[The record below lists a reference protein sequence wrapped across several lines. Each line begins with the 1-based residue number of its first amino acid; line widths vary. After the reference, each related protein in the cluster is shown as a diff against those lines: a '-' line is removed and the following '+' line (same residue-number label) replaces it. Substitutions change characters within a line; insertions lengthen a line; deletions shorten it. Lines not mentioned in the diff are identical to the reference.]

1 MFRKILIA
9 NRGEIAVRIIRA
21 CRDMGIISVAVYSE
35 ADRESLHT
43 LIADESVCIGAAYSK
58 DSYLN
63 MNAILTAAKAVD
75 ADAIHPGYGFLSENA
90 AFAKLC
96 EQNGIE
102 FIGPSSATIALMGD
116 KAAARRTVA
125 AVGVPIVPGSEGLV
139 TSLSEAEAIAEQIGY
154 PVMIKAASGGG
165 GKGIRMVSEKEG
177 LRRAFE
183 NSRSEAKANFGD
195 DGVYIEK
202 FISDPRHIE
211 FQILADKA
219 GNTIH
224 LFERDCSMQRRHQ
237 KVLEETPSAFL
248 TPELR
253 EKMGAA
259 AIAAAKAAGY
269 FGAGTVE
276 YLVDA
281 DRNFYFMEMNARI
294 QVEHP
299 VTEELTGID
308 LVSAQIVIAAGQPL
322 LYTQVDI
329 RPHGHIIEC
338 RINAENPS
346 KSFAP
351 CAGRITEFNVPGGL
365 GVRLDAAVYQGY
377 TVPPYYDSMIAK
389 LIVSG
394 RSRAEAITR
403 MRRALAE
410 FIIEGIDSN
419 VDFQMALTGCRAF
432 IEGNYT
438 GTFLDNADIPA
449 LLRGESD

>member
-9 NRGEIAVRIIRA
+9 NRGEIAVRVIRA

-43 LIADESVCIGAAYSK
+43 LIADESICIGPAYSR

-63 MNAILTAAKAVD
+63 MGTILTATKAVG

-90 AFAKLC
+90 KFARLC
-96 EQNGIE
+96 EENGIT
-102 FIGPSSATIALMGD
+102 FIGPSSRTIELVGD
-116 KAAARRTVA
+116 KAEARRTVA
-125 AVGVPIVPGSEGLV
+125 AAGVPIVPGSDGIV
-139 TSLSEAEAIAEQIGY
+139 PTVDEAEKIADEIGY
-154 PVMIKAASGGG
+154 PVMIKAANGGG
-165 GKGIRMVSEKEG
+165 GKGIRMVEKPDD
-177 LRRAFE
+177 LRLAFE
-183 NSRSEAKANFGD
+183 TARSEAKANFGD

-202 FISDPRHIE
+202 FIRDPHHIE

-224 LFERDCSMQRRHQ
+224 LMERDCSMQRRHQ

-253 EKMGAA
+253 ERMGAA
-259 AIAAAKAAGY
+259 SVAAAKAAGY
-269 FGAGTVE
+269 YGAGTVE

-299 VTEELTGID
+299 VTEQLTGID
-308 LVSAQIVIAAGQPL
+308 LVRAQIEIASGRSL
-322 LYTQVDI
+322 RYTQEDVK
-329 RPHGHIIEC
+329 PAGHVIEC
-338 RINAENPS
+338 RINAENPL
-346 KSFAP
+346 KGFAP
-351 CAGRITEFNVPGGL
+351 CPGKITGFNVPGGL
-365 GVRLDAAVYQGY
+365 GVRIDAAVYQGY

-389 LIVSG
+389 LIVTG
-394 RSRAEAITR
+394 RHRAEAITR

-410 FIIEGIDSN
+410 FIIEGIDCN
-419 VDFQMALTGCRAF
+419 VDFQMALTGCREF
-432 IEGNYT
+432 VEGNYT
-438 GTFLDNADIPA
+438 NAFLDNTDIA
-449 LLRGESD
+449 GLMKE

>member
-9 NRGEIAVRIIRA
+9 NRGEIAVRVIRA
-21 CRDMGIISVAVYSE
+21 CRDMGIISVAIYSD

-43 LIADESVCIGAAYSK
+43 LIADEAVCIGPAASR

-63 MNAILTAAKAVD
+63 MAAILTAAKAVG

-90 AFAKLC
+90 RFAQLC
-96 EQNGIE
+96 EENGIT
-102 FIGPSSATIALMGD
+102 FIGPSSRSIALVGD
-116 KAAARRTVA
+116 KAAARRTVSA
-125 AVGVPIVPGSEGLV
+125 AGVPIVPGSEGII
-139 TSLSEAEAIAEQIGY
+139 TSIEEAERIADEIGY
-154 PVMIKAASGGG
+154 PVMIKAANGGG
-165 GKGIRMVSEKEG
+165 GKGIRLVENKAD
-177 LRRAFE
+177 LARAFDTA
-183 NSRSEAKANFGD
+183 RSEARANFGD

-202 FISDPRHIE
+202 FIRDPHHIE

-224 LFERDCSMQRRHQ
+224 LMERDCSMQRRHQ

-259 AIAAAKAAGY
+259 SVAAAKAAGY
-269 FGAGTVE
+269 YGAGTVE

-299 VTEELTGID
+299 VTEELTGVD
-308 LVSAQIVIAAGQPL
+308 LVRAQIEIASGRALRYRQE
-322 LYTQVDI
+322 DI
-329 RPHGHIIEC
+329 RPTGHVIEC
-338 RINAENPS
+338 RINAEDPS
-346 KSFAP
+346 RGFAP
-351 CAGRITEFNVPGGL
+351 CPGRITGFNVPGGL
-365 GVRLDAAVYQGY
+365 GVRFDAAVYQGY

-394 RSRAEAITR
+394 RHRAEAITR

-410 FIIEGIDSN
+410 FIIEGIDCN
-419 VDFQMALTGCRAF
+419 VDFQMALTGCKAF

-438 GTFLDNADIPA
+438 NAFLDNTDITK
-449 LLRGESD
+449 LMGGGE

>member
-9 NRGEIAVRIIRA
+9 NRGEIAVRVIRA
-21 CRDMGIISVAVYSE
+21 CRDMGIISVAIYSD

-43 LIADESVCIGAAYSK
+43 LIADEAVCIGPAASR

-63 MNAILTAAKAVD
+63 MAAILTAAKAVG

-90 AFAKLC
+90 RFAQLC
-96 EQNGIE
+96 EENGIT
-102 FIGPSSATIALMGD
+102 FIGPSSRSIALVGD
-116 KAAARRTVA
+116 KAAARRTVSA
-125 AVGVPIVPGSEGLV
+125 AGVPIVPGSEGII
-139 TSLSEAEAIAEQIGY
+139 TSIEEAERIADDIGY
-154 PVMIKAASGGG
+154 PVMIKAANGGG
-165 GKGIRMVSEKEG
+165 GKGIRLVENKAD
-177 LRRAFE
+177 LARAFDTA
-183 NSRSEAKANFGD
+183 RSEAKANFGD

-202 FISDPRHIE
+202 FIRDPHHIE

-224 LFERDCSMQRRHQ
+224 LMERDCSMQRRHQ

-259 AIAAAKAAGY
+259 SVAAAKAAGY
-269 FGAGTVE
+269 YGAGTVE

-299 VTEELTGID
+299 VTEELTGVD
-308 LVSAQIVIAAGQPL
+308 LVRAQIEIASGRPL
-322 LYTQVDI
+322 RYRQEDI
-329 RPHGHIIEC
+329 HPTGHVIEC
-338 RINAENPS
+338 RINAEDPS
-346 KSFAP
+346 RGFSP
-351 CAGRITEFNVPGGL
+351 CPGKITGFNVPGGL
-365 GVRLDAAVYQGY
+365 GVRFDAAVYQGY

-394 RSRAEAITR
+394 RHRAEAITR

-410 FIIEGIDSN
+410 FIIEGIDCN
-419 VDFQMALTGCRAF
+419 VDFQMALTGCKAF
-432 IEGNYT
+432 IEGDYT
-438 GTFLDNADIPA
+438 NAFLDNTDIA
-449 LLRGESD
+449 KLMGGGE